1 MDEAIVVVTNL
12 PNLDTARALARRLV
26 GEGLAACVN
35 ILPGVHSIYRWQGQL
50 EETSEVTVLVKT
62 MRSRYDALEEAIR
75 TSHPYDLPEVIALP
89 IAAGL
94 PAYLAWLEDETKKDL
109 NV

>member
-1 MDEAIVVVTNL
+1 MDEAIVVLTNL
-12 PNLDTARALARRLV
+12 PDLDTAKVLARRLV

-35 ILPGVHSIYRWQGQL
+35 ILPGVQSIYRWQGQL
-50 EETSEVTVLVKT
+50 EEASEVTVLVKT
-62 MRSRYDALEEAIR
+62 MRSHYAALEETIR
-75 TSHPYDLPEVIALP
+75 TSHPYDLPEVIVLP

-94 PAYLAWLEDETKKDL
+94 PAYLAWVEDQTKKDL

>member
-1 MDEAIVVVTNL
+1 MDEAIVVVTNM
-12 PNLDTARALARRLV
+12 PDLDTAKALARRLV

-35 ILPGVHSIYRWQGQL
+35 ILPGVQSIYRWQGQL
-50 EETSEVTVLVKT
+50 EEASEVTVLVKT
-62 MRSRYDALEEAIR
+62 MRSRYETLEEAIR
-75 TSHPYDLPEVIALP
+75 TSHPYDLPEVIVLP